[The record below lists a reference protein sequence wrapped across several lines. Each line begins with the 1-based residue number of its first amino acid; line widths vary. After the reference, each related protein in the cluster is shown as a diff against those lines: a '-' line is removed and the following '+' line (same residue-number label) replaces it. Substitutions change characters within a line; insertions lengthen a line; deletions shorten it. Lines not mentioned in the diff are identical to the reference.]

1 MSNCIPEN
9 KNGKHGVFIVDD
21 HPIVRQGLVQLISQE
36 TGFMVCGDAGDVSG
50 VLEAIA
56 ERKPDIVIVDLSL
69 GHASGIR
76 LIEDISRSDPDLPV
90 LVLSMHDESL
100 YAERCLRAGAR
111 GYVMKKEP
119 PEKVISAL
127 NKIVSGDIYISEK
140 LGAKLLHKL
149 ISRNPGVSSSPVE
162 SLSNRELE
170 VFQLIGQGLKTRKI
184 AEQLGLSVKT
194 IETYIEHIKKKMHLN
209 DSRDLFLRA
218 VKWLMKDN
226 MK

>member
-1 MSNCIPEN
+1 MSNCNSEN

-36 TGFMVCGDAGDVSG
+36 TGFMVSGDAGDVAG
-50 VLEAIA
+50 VLESIA
-56 ERKPDIVIVDLSL
+56 KCKPDIVIVDLSL
-69 GHASGIR
+69 GHSSGIR
-76 LIEDISRSDPDLPV
+76 LIEDISRFDPALPV

-119 PEKVISAL
+119 PEKLMLAL
-127 NKIVSGDIYISEK
+127 NKMVSGDIYISEK
-140 LGAKLLHKL
+140 LGAKLLHTL
-149 ISRNPGVSSSPVE
+149 ISRKPGGSASPVE

-170 VFQLIGQGLKTRKI
+170 VFQLIGQGLKTRKV

-218 VKWLMKDN
+218 VKWLMQDN
-226 MK
+226 VK